1 MRRLRA
7 RTRSRDY
14 EVLIGRG
21 ILTQLG
27 GAWRRCS
34 PGGHVVVCSDEHVAP
49 HYMAMTCGS
58 LREAG
63 FVVSEIVIPAGEREK
78 NLGRAEELY
87 GVLYD
92 RHVRRTDTLVA
103 LGGGVV
109 GDLVGLVAA
118 TFQRGVQLVQVP
130 TTLVAQVDA
139 SLGGKVGVHFRSGRN
154 YVGSFYQPGLVLTD
168 LDTLASLPES
178 ELRGGMAEVVKYAF
192 LVGGSLWESVGA
204 YSSGGR
210 GVTQEMVV
218 ACARVKLKIV
228 ALDEREEGGER
239 ALLNLGHT
247 IGSAIEAAGAFREHT
262 HGEAVG
268 LGLRAALW
276 LSTKLTGLAQ
286 ADADRGQEIISA
298 LGLPERLGDTAPEA
312 VTGLVARDKKV
323 GSEGVGYV
331 LLEGLGRP
339 RGGVTVPPELEQE
352 VVTWLTTR

>member
-1 MRRLRA
+1 
-7 RTRSRDY
+7 
-14 EVLIGRG
+14 VLVGRG
-21 ILTQLG
+21 ILSQLG

-34 PGGHVVVCSDEHVAP
+34 AGGQVVVCSDEHVAP
-49 HYMAMTCGS
+49 HHMAAACNS

-63 FVVSEIVIPAGEREK
+63 FAVSEIVIPAGERQK

-92 RHVRRTDTLVA
+92 RHVRRTDALVA
-103 LGGGVV
+103 LGGGVI
-109 GDLVGLVAA
+109 GDLVGFVAA

-154 YVGSFYQPGLVLTD
+154 YVGTFYQPGLVLTD
-168 LDTLASLPES
+168 LDTLATLPES

-192 LVGGSLWESVGA
+192 LVGGSLWESVRA
-204 YSSGGR
+204 YASGHG

-218 ACARVKLKIV
+218 ACARAKVKIV
-228 ALDEREEGGER
+228 AVDEREESGER

-247 IGSAIEAAGAFREHT
+247 IGSAIEGAGAFRAHT

-276 LSTKLTGLAQ
+276 LSTKITGLAP
-286 ADADRGQEIISA
+286 ADGDRGQEIISA
-298 LGLPERLGDTAPEA
+298 LGLPERLADTAPEA
-312 VTGLVARDKKV
+312 VTGLVARDKKA

-339 RGGVTVPPELEQE
+339 KSGVTVPPALERE
-352 VVTWLTTR
+352 VVAWLTTR